1 MKTEIEARI
10 LDIDASELISKL
22 EKAGAKKI
30 NVYNQRRYVYDF
42 LPVIPNKWIRLR
54 DDGVNV
60 TLTIK
65 EIKNDLINGT
75 KELEIVVSDFTKT
88 NLILKELGYNF
99 RAYQENKRIRYM
111 YNDIEIDIDSWPHI
125 PTYVEF
131 EGKDSTAVI
140 NFITKLGYKESDIIT
155 YGVKKIYEHY
165 GLDIDNY
172 KELKFVD
179 IRNGQ

>member
-1 MKTEIEARI
+1 
-10 LDIDASELISKL
+10 
-22 EKAGAKKI
+22 
-30 NVYNQRRYVYDF
+30 
-42 LPVIPNKWIRLR
+42 
-54 DDGVNV
+54 
-60 TLTIK
+60 
-65 EIKNDLINGT
+65 
-75 KELEIVVSDFTKT
+75 
-88 NLILKELGYNF
+88 
-99 RAYQENKRIRYM
+99 M